1 MNFPKKNMRCI
12 NKTNFFQSFYLI
24 KVVFIQTTF
33 ILIFIVG
40 PMLIVVVVRIH
51 NVIKLGILWFEIFG
65 FEKLRRKKMKIE
77 RKVEEG

>member
-1 MNFPKKNMRCI
+1 MRST
-12 NKTNFFQSFYLI
+12 NKTNFFQTFYLI
-24 KVVFIQTTF
+24 EVVFIQTTF
-33 ILIFIVG
+33 ILIFIVR

-65 FEKLRRKKMKIE
+65 FEKVRRKKMKIE

>member
-1 MNFPKKNMRCI
+1 MRYI

-24 KVVFIQTTF
+24 EVVFIQTTF

-40 PMLIVVVVRIH
+40 PMLIVIVVRIH

-65 FEKLRRKKMKIE
+65 FENVRRKKMKIE